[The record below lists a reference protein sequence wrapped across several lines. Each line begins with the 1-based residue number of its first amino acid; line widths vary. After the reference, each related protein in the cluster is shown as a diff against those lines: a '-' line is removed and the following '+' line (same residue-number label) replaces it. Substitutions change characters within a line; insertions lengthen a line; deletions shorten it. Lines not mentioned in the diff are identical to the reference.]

1 MNKHERPEL
10 NYAASVG
17 RRGDV
22 EESVGW
28 LLGARHAANIT
39 ADLPPAGTVYGGRHR
54 RSRAARLNDFVRDVF
69 ERAPRASAVLVSGL
83 ALMAI
88 TCVMLAFLVAV
99 W

>member
-1 MNKHERPEL
+1 MNEHERPEL

-39 ADLPPAGTVYGGRHR
+39 ADLPPAGTVYDGRHR
-54 RSRAARLNDFVRDVF
+54 RSWVARLNDYARDVF
-69 ERAPRASAVLVSGL
+69 ERAPHASAVLVSGL
-83 ALMAI
+83 ALVATACI
-88 TCVMLAFLVAV
+88 MLAFLVAV